1 MAARIWQF
9 ATVLIMLSPSD
20 AWAGFQSYEDYPQSA
35 VDNNEH
41 GTAVANLRIGAD
53 GKIESCEIVRSS
65 TSSTLDAATCAGL
78 MHKAKFNPAIDRA
91 GQAIAANHRMAV
103 HWILPDVEAT
113 AADLPIRGADLRIIY
128 IAKLRAQHPSISS
141 TEKPTALRRIANRLG
156 EGLKYSGEA
165 LRIEKEGE
173 TTAAVS
179 VDAQGKIVGCTIVR
193 SVGVESLDS
202 QWCPHIL
209 AHVSYLPEVN
219 FAGEKVASIDIA
231 TMRWR
236 IGSKSKIIV
245 HLPKDQ
251 IKVDP

>member
-1 MAARIWQF
+1 MTVRIWQF

-20 AWAGFQSYEDYPQSA
+20 AWAGFQSYEDYPQNA

-41 GTAVANLRIGAD
+41 GTAVANLGIGAD
-53 GKIESCEIVRSS
+53 GKIGSCEIVRSS
-65 TSSTLDAATCAGL
+65 TSSTLDAATCDAL
-78 MHKAKFNPAIDRA
+78 TRKAKFNPATDQA
-91 GQAIAANHRMAV
+91 GQPIAANHHMAV

-128 IAKLRAQHPSISS
+128 LGKLRAQHPSVSS
-141 TEKPTALRRIANRLG
+141 AEKPAALRRVANRLG
-156 EGLKYSGEA
+156 EGLKYSSAA
-165 LRIEKEGE
+165 LRIEQEGD

-179 VDAQGKIVGCTIVR
+179 VDAQGKIVGCTLVR
-193 SVGVESLDS
+193 KVGVESLDS

-219 FAGEKVASIDIA
+219 SVGEKVASIDIA

-236 IGSKSKIIV
+236 IGSKGKTIV

-251 IKVDP
+251 IKFDP